1 MYDVI
6 ASLPV
11 LSLIQEPAI
20 PQLSSL
26 RARPAIPIRILP
38 MYSYVYFMTNSNN
51 TVLYVGVTSNL
62 EKRVWEHKQSIV
74 KSSFTYK
81 YNCHKLVYYEAF
93 GDIRYAIAREKQIKN
108 WKREWK
114 NELITNKNP
123 DWVDLSDSEWDC
135 GSSPQ

>member
-1 MYDVI
+1 
-6 ASLPV
+6 
-11 LSLIQEPAI
+11 
-20 PQLSSL
+20 
-26 RARPAIPIRILP
+26 
-38 MYSYVYFMTNSNN
+38 MYSYVYFITNSNN

-62 EKRVWEHKQSIV
+62 EKRVWEHKHNIV

-108 WKREWK
+108 WKRGWK
-114 NELITNKNP
+114 NELIANKNP